1 MYAIAMKSDDGTTIL
16 GYLPGLGQVLWPLD
30 TTTIRLFATEG
41 EAEGVRSAH
50 PLADRLAVVP
60 MAGREGPTAPP
71 PTATAPARPTPIRL
85 STSPKPEG

>member
-16 GYLPGLGQVLWPLD
+16 GYLPGLGQVLWPLE

-60 MAGREGPTAPP
+60 LPGREDPTPP
-71 PTATAPARPTPIRL
+71 STAVLSRPTPIRL
-85 STSPKPEG
+85 STGPKPEG